1 MRTETGSVKKGTR
14 IRWIDGLRGIG
25 CLCIFF
31 HHFCLKYY
39 PATYWGPAE
48 ESRIRWGLDAK
59 LANMPF
65 VFVING
71 NFWVCVYLVICGMVI
86 VNKTLEQA
94 YGHRL
99 LYYIRYFVKRY
110 LTLVLPIFLA
120 EMLMFAGNRLFPTYV
135 IPDIR
140 QPIPFVHFLKS
151 SFWSVLFVCDN
162 TVLGSFWTMQAIFL
176 GGLIVLLIH
185 LMFRKRSVKIFFLL
199 LVMILFLRTEDHWY
213 FAPVMAGGIFWL
225 LFQDIKRLGSYG
237 VGIVSFLLGCFFA
250 AYPSGLVPE
259 GGLYGLLPAVKYG
272 PFFYHFIGAIV
283 FIYGI
288 ARLKPLRKLF
298 GCRAATWLGKIS
310 YPFYV
315 LHGFFIKLIGVVFA
329 CISKVIG
336 SYSLCVGL
344 CAVLALTACLIAS
357 WCYTTYVEPGW
368 KKMIKTIV

>member
-14 IRWIDGLRGIG
+14 IHWIDGLRGIG

-71 NFWVCVYLVICGMVI
+71 NFWVCVYLLLCGMVV
-86 VNKTLEQA
+86 VNKTLDQM

-99 LYYIRYFVKRY
+99 TYYLRYFVKRY
-110 LTLVLPIFLA
+110 FTLVLPIFIA
-120 EMLMFAGNRLFPTYV
+120 EMLMFAGSRLFPAYV

-140 QPIPFVHFLKS
+140 QTIPFFHFLKS
-151 SFWSVLFVCDN
+151 TFWSVLFVCD
-162 TVLGSFWTMQAIFL
+162 TSVLGSLWTMQAIFL

-185 LMFRKRSVKIFFLL
+185 LLFQKRIVKILLLL
-199 LVMILFLRTEDHWY
+199 LVMVLFLRTSDHWY

-225 LFQDIKRLGSYG
+225 LFPEIRDFGGCPAG
-237 VGIVSFLLGCFFA
+237 VVSFIIGCFLA

-259 GGLYGLLPAVKYG
+259 SGVYGLLPAVKYG
-272 PFFYHFIGAIV
+272 PFFYHFIGAILFV
-283 FIYGI
+283 YGI
-288 ARLKPLRKLF
+288 ARLQVLRTLF
-298 GCRAATWLGKIS
+298 GCRAARWLGRIA

-315 LHGFFIKLIGVVFA
+315 LHGFFIKLMGVVFA
-329 CISKVIG
+329 GLSKGIA
-336 SYSLCVGL
+336 SYSLRVGI
-344 CAVLALTACLIAS
+344 CAVLALAFCLIAS
-357 WCYTTYVEPGW
+357 WCYASYLEPRW
-368 KKMIKTIV
+368 NKIIKKIA